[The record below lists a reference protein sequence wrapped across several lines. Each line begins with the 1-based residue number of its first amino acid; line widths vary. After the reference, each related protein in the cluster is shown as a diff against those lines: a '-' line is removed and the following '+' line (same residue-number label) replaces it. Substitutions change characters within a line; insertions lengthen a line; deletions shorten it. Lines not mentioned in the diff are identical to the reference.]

1 MTMNTNPMQEFNAAA
16 RNAAPAN
23 GADLHALFGEY
34 AALAQHPGEEDDRLA
49 LAIRVVE
56 ALGMERVRPS

>member
-1 MTMNTNPMQEFNAAA
+1 MTMNTNPMQEFAA
-16 RNAAPAN
+16 NAAPSN

>member
-1 MTMNTNPMQEFNAAA
+1 MTMNTNPTQEFTANT
-16 RNAAPAN
+16 APAN

-56 ALGMERVRPS
+56 ALGMERARPS

>member
-1 MTMNTNPMQEFNAAA
+1 MNQQPAFASTA
-16 RNAAPAN
+16 RDTAPAS

-49 LAIRVVE
+49 LAIRVFE
-56 ALGMERVRPS
+56 ALRLEPGRPD